1 MTSFSRT
8 PISTPELV
16 ADLDRLGRDA
26 TAAHSSLVALLD
38 GRLVPAAALPSLHAS
53 RKAAES
59 LVLHLEA
66 SRKLVEEA

>member
-1 MTSFSRT
+1 VTFSRT
-8 PISTPELV
+8 PIPLPELA

-26 TAAHSSLVALLD
+26 VAAHGALVALLD
-38 GRLVPAAALPSLHAS
+38 DRLVPARALPSLHAS

-66 SRKLVEEA
+66 SRRLVEVA